1 MRINTSGI
9 PNHNRKGPNSPTMG
23 RFSSRGLN
31 SPTFSRNSDAS
42 SIDIKRSDIESGFS
56 STELGED
63 EVEMNDELLYED
75 PLENDTSNE
84 PSTPAQKPEIQKY
97 ETPRS
102 DITRHDT
109 ISTANPFS
117 LQETS
122 AAREQV

>member
-23 RFSSRGLN
+23 RFVSRGLN

-42 SIDIKRSDIESGFS
+42 SIDIKRSDTELGFP
-56 STELGED
+56 STEIGED
-63 EVEMNDELLYED
+63 EVEMNDEIYEE
-75 PLENDTSNE
+75 PLDILNE
-84 PSTPAQKPEIQKY
+84 STTPAQKSEIQKY

>member
-42 SIDIKRSDIESGFS
+42 GIDIKRSDTELGFS
-56 STELGED
+56 STEIED
-63 EVEMNDELLYED
+63 EVEMNDEIYEE
-75 PLENDTSNE
+75 PLEHDILNE
-84 PSTPAQKPEIQKY
+84 STTPAQKSEIQKY